1 MAFFVAWQSKDH
13 EKDHSKMLT
22 KVNKAIQL
30 SNLRIENNKTL
41 HLKKKNLTF
50 SQVLIVSFPFFALIL
65 CVQVIQVDALTVI
78 KYLTEICRS
87 DCIRWYDFVI

>member
-22 KVNKAIQL
+22 KVNKAVQL

-41 HLKKKNLTF
+41 HLKRK
-50 SQVLIVSFPFFALIL
+50 I
-65 CVQVIQVDALTVI
+65 
-78 KYLTEICRS
+78 
-87 DCIRWYDFVI
+87 